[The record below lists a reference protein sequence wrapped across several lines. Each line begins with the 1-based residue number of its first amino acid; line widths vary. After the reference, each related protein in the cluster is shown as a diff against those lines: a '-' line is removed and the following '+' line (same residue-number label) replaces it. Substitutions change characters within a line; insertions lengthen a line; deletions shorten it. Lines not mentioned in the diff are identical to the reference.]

1 MSASELAGVLVV
13 DKPAGPTSHDV
24 VDAVRRAYRLRRVGH
39 TGTLDPFATG
49 VLPVCLGRATR
60 LARFLTGHDKAYRA
74 TVRLGFA
81 TDTDDLT
88 GRPLAEALPVGAS
101 LADVE
106 AAARR
111 FLGRQEQLPPA
122 FSAKQVGGQR
132 LYARARRGESVE
144 RRAAWVSFHAIEV
157 VSYEPPE
164 LVIDVLCSSGAYVR
178 ALARDL
184 GAALGTAGHLAALR
198 RTRSGPFELSLA
210 VGLADVDGDPGR
222 LVPLAELLPDFPAVR
237 LEARQAEAV
246 RHGRA
251 LPKALIANDLELE
264 PEARVRLLDESG
276 ELLALAVLRLPE
288 GLLQPDVVLAP

>member
-88 GRPLAEALPVGAS
+88 GRPLGQALPVSAS
-101 LADVE
+101 LADVG

-144 RRAAWVSFHAIEV
+144 RRAAWVSFHVIEV

-164 LVIDVLCSSGAYVR
+164 LVLDVACSAGAYVR

-198 RTRSGPFELSLA
+198 RTRSGPFDLSLA
-210 VGLADVDGDPGR
+210 VGLADLDGDPGR
-222 LVPLAELLPDFPAVR
+222 LVPLAALLPEFPAVR

-251 LPKALIANDLELE
+251 LPKALVANDLELE
-264 PEARVRLLDESG
+264 PEGRVRLLDESG
-276 ELLALAVLRLPE
+276 GLLALAFLRLPE